1 MDRQSRIH
9 GGKLD
14 QGTPAR
20 HAWWP
25 AVRKWG
31 GIAFIVLVLVLVAKL
46 ASGMDWARAWQALQQ
61 LPALTLLTG
70 AALAA
75 ASHAVYSTYDL
86 IGRHQTGHG
95 LPARRVAS
103 VAFVSYAFNL
113 NLGALV
119 GGVAFR
125 YRLYSKLG
133 LATDVI
139 SRVLAL
145 SMLTNW
151 LGYLV
156 LGGAVLLL
164 APPVLPEGWSLSAQA
179 LPLVG
184 GLLLAVAAAYLGL
197 CLFSRKRE
205 WTIRGHGLP
214 LPRARVALLQLA
226 LSMINWMLIAGA
238 VWVLLRQQVDYPSV
252 LGALLLAAVAGVLT
266 HVPAGLG
273 VLEAVFLTVLAGR
286 VPQHELL
293 AALLAYRALY
303 YLAPLAL
310 AAAMFFW
317 IEKTGR
323 DDGAVKAD
331 TAAQPVRPTGAR

>member
-1 MDRQSRIH
+1 MRADAVIR
-9 GGKLD
+9 
-14 QGTPAR
+14 PAPPAAVEAAAHNAR
-20 HAWWP
+20 WP
-25 AVRKWG
+25 TLRKWG
-31 GIAFIVLVLVLVAKL
+31 GIAFIVLVLLLVAKL
-46 ASGMDWARAWQALQQ
+46 ASGMDWARAWHALQL
-61 LPALTLLTG
+61 LPASTLLTA

-75 ASHAVYSTYDL
+75 ASHGVYSTYDL

-125 YRLYSKLG
+125 YRLYSRLG

-139 SRVLAL
+139 TRVLAL

-164 APPVLPEGWSLSAQA
+164 APPVLPDGWSLSEQA

-184 GLLLAVAAAYLGL
+184 ALLLAVAAVYLGL
-197 CLFSRKRE
+197 CLFVRKRE
-205 WTIRGHGLP
+205 WTIRGHGLT
-214 LPRARVALLQLA
+214 LPPGRVALLQLV
-226 LSMINWMLIAGA
+226 LSMVNWMLIAA
-238 VWVLLRQQVDYPSV
+238 VVWTLLQQQVDYPSV

-273 VLEAVFLTVLAGR
+273 VLEAVFLTVLSGR
-286 VPQHELL
+286 VTQHELL

-310 AAAMFFW
+310 AAAVFFW
-317 IEKTGR
+317 IERTGR
-323 DDGAVKAD
+323 DAEPLTPSG
-331 TAAQPVRPTGAR
+331 VR

>member
-1 MDRQSRIH
+1 MPVDAALRAAQP
-9 GGKLD
+9 
-14 QGTPAR
+14 PAAPPR
-20 HAWWP
+20 FAWWP

-31 GIAFIVLVLVLVAKL
+31 GVAFILLVLVLVGKL
-46 ASGMDWARAWQALQQ
+46 ASGMDWARAWQSLQAL
-61 LPALTLLTG
+61 PGWTLLAG
-70 AALAA
+70 AGLAA
-75 ASHAVYSTYDL
+75 ASHAIYSTYDL
-86 IGRHQTGHG
+86 IGRHETGHA
-95 LPARRVAS
+95 LPRRRVVS

-139 SRVLAL
+139 TRVLAL

-151 LGYLV
+151 LGYAV
-156 LGGAVLLL
+156 LGAGVLLL
-164 APPVLPEGWSLSAQA
+164 APPILPDGWSLSQQA
-179 LPLVG
+179 FPLAG
-184 GLLLAVAAAYLGL
+184 ALLLTIAAGYLAL
-197 CLFSRKRE
+197 CLFSPKRE
-205 WTIRGHGLP
+205 LTFRGHGLT
-214 LPRARVALLQLA
+214 LPKARVALLQLG
-226 LSMINWMLIAGA
+226 LSMVNWSLIAGT
-238 VWVLLRQQVDYPSV
+238 VWMLLQQQVDYPSV

-286 VPQHELL
+286 VAQHDLL

-310 AAAMFFW
+310 AAAMLFW

-323 DDGAVKAD
+323 SHRLA
-331 TAAQPVRPTGAR
+331 VRPSGGR